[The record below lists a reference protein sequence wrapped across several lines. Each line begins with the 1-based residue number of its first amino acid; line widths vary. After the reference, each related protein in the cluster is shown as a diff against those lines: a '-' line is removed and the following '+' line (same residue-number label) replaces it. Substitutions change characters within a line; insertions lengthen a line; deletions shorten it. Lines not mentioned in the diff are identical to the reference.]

1 MLKHGPRT
9 AVSVFFPNHRHVS
22 LKNIQQFLAY
32 KCSNAVLA
40 AVFSQY
46 SCLTELQYHVSAY
59 AVDSW
64 KLSQRRV
71 KNLQWFHAYKCLIG
85 ISNSGLLFGS
95 SATSPSSSSSHV
107 HVLWMWHVFF
117 EMLRMKQIQHI
128 QEFHIETWW
137 CTIQNGRCWSSGVG
151 TRLCKFLICH
161 WKMLW
166 IFYRIPALRFSETFL
181 RTTKFDIT
189 RNYESSS
196 VDCEE
201 RLWPPVVGR
210 KSDRLT
216 RRLRALLLAEKTWE
230 EEHPQKKKKP
240 RGENKSTLRMRAG
253 NTIFYRS
260 QVTVVRN
267 SCRGDLCLAE
277 KVKKQHVQTYWRRT
291 YSLLCTLGPKSA
303 NDRLHQPVNQV
314 PHHVTYFINQYLL
327 MENDVI

>member
-1 MLKHGPRT
+1 MFNWHLEQRPLVRQQCHL
-9 AVSVFFPNHRHVS
+9 AVIFLLSCTCALNVTRIFWNVEDETNSTYPGVS
-22 LKNIQQFLAY
+22 YWDLMVYYPKW
-32 KCSNAVLA
+32 KVLILCGA
-40 AVFSQY
+40 
-46 SCLTELQYHVSAY
+46 
-59 AVDSW
+59 
-64 KLSQRRV
+64 
-71 KNLQWFHAYKCLIG
+71 
-85 ISNSGLLFGS
+85 
-95 SATSPSSSSSHV
+95 
-107 HVLWMWHVFF
+107 
-117 EMLRMKQIQHI
+117 
-128 QEFHIETWW
+128 
-137 CTIQNGRCWSSGVG
+137 G
-151 TRLCKFLICH
+151 TRLCKCLIRH

>member
-137 CTIQNGRCWSSGVG
+137 CTIQNGRCWSSVEWERGSVNVWYVTEKCCEFFTEFQRLDFQRPSCGPRSLTLQGIMNHPLWTVKNVCGHQLLDEKVTDWLAVFGHFCWQKKLERKNTRRKKKNQEGRTSQHYGWGLG
-151 TRLCKFLICH
+151 TQFFIACRWRLLEIH
-161 WKMLW
+161 
-166 IFYRIPALRFSETFL
+166 
-181 RTTKFDIT
+181 
-189 RNYESSS
+189 
-196 VDCEE
+196 
-201 RLWPPVVGR
+201 VVGICVLQ
-210 KSDRLT
+210 KRL
-216 RRLRALLLAEKTWE
+216 K
-230 EEHPQKKKKP
+230 
-240 RGENKSTLRMRAG
+240 N
-253 NTIFYRS
+253 NTYKLTEDELTPYFVPWDPKVPTTGFIS
-260 QVTVVRN
+260 QSIRFPT
-267 SCRGDLCLAE
+267 
-277 KVKKQHVQTYWRRT
+277 T
-291 YSLLCTLGPKSA
+291 
-303 NDRLHQPVNQV
+303 
-314 PHHVTYFINQYLL
+314 
-327 MENDVI
+327 

>member
-137 CTIQNGRCWSSGVG
+137 CTIQNGRCWSSVEWERGSVNVWYV
-151 TRLCKFLICH
+151 TEKCCEFFTEFQRLDFQRPSCGPRSLTLQGIMNH
-161 WKMLW
+161 PLW
-166 IFYRIPALRFSETFL
+166 TVKNVCGHQLLDEKVTDWLAVFGHFCWQKKL
-181 RTTKFDIT
+181 
-189 RNYESSS
+189 
-196 VDCEE
+196 E
-201 RLWPPVVGR
+201 R
-210 KSDRLT
+210 KNT
-216 RRLRALLLAEKTWE
+216 RR
-230 EEHPQKKKKP
+230 KKKNQEGRTSQHYGWGLGTQFFIARRWRLLEIHVVAICVLQRRLK
-240 RGENKSTLRMRAG
+240 N
-253 NTIFYRS
+253 NTYKLTEDELTPYFVPWDPKVPTTGFIS
-260 QVTVVRN
+260 QSIRFPT
-267 SCRGDLCLAE
+267 
-277 KVKKQHVQTYWRRT
+277 T
-291 YSLLCTLGPKSA
+291 
-303 NDRLHQPVNQV
+303 
-314 PHHVTYFINQYLL
+314 
-327 MENDVI
+327 